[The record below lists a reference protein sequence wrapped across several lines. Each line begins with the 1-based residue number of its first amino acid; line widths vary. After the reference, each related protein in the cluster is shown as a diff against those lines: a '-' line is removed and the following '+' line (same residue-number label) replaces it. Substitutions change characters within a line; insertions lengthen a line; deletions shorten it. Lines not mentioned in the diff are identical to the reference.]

1 MVIGL
6 HVMQFCSKIILVISN
21 QILPVHLFDFE
32 IMHLISDQIALN
44 SVQLPLHIIII
55 IIVIIVIITIIFSMI
70 VTMIN
75 FIIIQY
81 QTPAGHKLFA
91 DFPCTLDQQLHPSL
105 SWQPWSLFLL
115 GQAV

>member
-1 MVIGL
+1 MSCNFAL
-6 HVMQFCSKIILVISN
+6 KSYVISN
-21 QILPVHLFDFE
+21 QILAVHLFDFE

-55 IIVIIVIITIIFSMI
+55 IIVIIVIIKIIFPMI
-70 VTMIN
+70 VTV
-75 FIIIQY
+75 IQY

-91 DFPCTLDQQLHPSL
+91 DFPCTLDQQLHPSP

>member
-44 SVQLPLHIIII
+44 SVELPLHIIII
-55 IIVIIVIITIIFSMI
+55 IIVIIVIITILFFNDCYYD
-70 VTMIN
+70 N

-91 DFPCTLDQQLHPSL
+91 DFPCTLDQQLHPSP

>member
-6 HVMQFCSKIILVISN
+6 HFMQFCSKIILVISN
-21 QILPVHLFDFE
+21 QTLAVYLFDFE

-55 IIVIIVIITIIFSMI
+55 IIVIIVIITIVFPMI

-91 DFPCTLDQQLHPSL
+91 DFPCTLDQQLHPSP

-115 GQAV
+115 GQAF